1 MPAEIA
7 PPANHAGR
15 PVIAD
20 SLGVDP
26 TVLGQ
31 PLAAPWQRL
40 VAMLIDLSAVG
51 LLSLLSGPW
60 LGLGTGG
67 MLILLFGNSP
77 KAPIALKIVRQI
89 CRALGAVLILLS
101 ALALG
106 HVSLLRS
113 SGLKLEAFTGR
124 EASAAMGE
132 TIFVPPNAS
141 AAELHAANDKLLQQ
155 VDALK
160 KENRG
165 LQDAS
170 SSWQYQARTFAN
182 ALGVTFGWSGVYFTL
197 LGGALGGRTAGKL
210 FLRIRAMKINGA
222 PFTFFDAFVRHGGY
236 VAGVAMGLIGFLRL
250 LWDPNRRAVED
261 HIAGTVVVKVG

>member
-1 MPAEIA
+1 MPVELA
-7 PPANHAGR
+7 PPSKRAGR

-20 SLGVDP
+20 SLGVALD
-26 TVLGQ
+26 VLGQ

-40 VAMLIDLSAVG
+40 VGMLIDLLAVG

-67 MLILLFGNSP
+67 MLLLLFGNSS
-77 KAPIALKIVRQI
+77 KAPFALKIVRQI
-89 CRALGAVLILLS
+89 CRALGAVIILIS

-113 SGLKLEAFTGR
+113 TGLELEIFTGR
-124 EASAAMGE
+124 ETSAAMRE
-132 TIFVPPNAS
+132 TIFVPPTAS
-141 AAELHAANDKLLQQ
+141 AAELRVTADKLLQQ

-160 KENRG
+160 EENREM
-165 LQDAS
+165 QAAS

-210 FLRIRAMKINGA
+210 LMGIRAKKINGA

-261 HIAGTVVVKVG
+261 HIAGTVVVKVR

>member
-1 MPAEIA
+1 M
-7 PPANHAGR
+7 
-15 PVIAD
+15 
-20 SLGVDP
+20 
-26 TVLGQ
+26 LGQ

-40 VAMLIDLSAVG
+40 VAMIIDLATVG

-60 LGLGTGG
+60 LGLGTGA
-67 MLILLFGNSP
+67 MLLLLFGNSAQ
-77 KAPIALKIVRQI
+77 APIALKVVRQI
-89 CRALGAVLILLS
+89 CRALGAVIILLS

-113 SGLKLEAFTGR
+113 TNLKLEAFTGR
-124 EASAAMGE
+124 EVSPAMRE
-132 TIFVPPNAS
+132 SIFVPNTAS
-141 AAELHAANDKLLQQ
+141 ASELRHATDKLLQQ

-160 KENRG
+160 QENRD
-165 LQDAS
+165 LQAAS

-197 LGGALGGRTAGKL
+197 LGGALGGRTAGKTL
-210 FLRIRAMKINGA
+210 LRIRAMKINGA

-261 HIAGTVVVKVG
+261 HIASTVVVKVS